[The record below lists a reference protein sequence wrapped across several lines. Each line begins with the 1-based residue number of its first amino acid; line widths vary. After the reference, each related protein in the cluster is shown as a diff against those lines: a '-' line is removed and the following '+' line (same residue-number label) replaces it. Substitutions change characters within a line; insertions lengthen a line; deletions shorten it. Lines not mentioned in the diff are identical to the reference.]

1 MHSKSDDK
9 EIMINDKAD
18 EIIKKLL
25 KSLLN
30 RHQNN
35 LEKLMKGSEFVF
47 DYLYALYYK
56 CHKIN
61 LNRSGSY
68 IGSTDWIKKKKTTIN
83 PINKKYN

>member
-9 EIMINDKAD
+9 EIMIIDKAD

-35 LEKLMKGSEFVF
+35 LEKLMKGSEFASTMF
-47 DYLYALYYK
+47 MH
-56 CHKIN
+56 CIIN
-61 LNRSGSY
+61 V
-68 IGSTDWIKKKKTTIN
+68 IK
-83 PINKKYN
+83 